1 MWEKS
6 SSWQQHTGR
15 QPSCAG
21 KTDAIAQTKPLTQ
34 RYPLRVG
41 KTDWRGAFHSFSTR
55 YPPARGEDPSRNAIR
70 FPVTEVPVST
80 TVALHSK
87 VLCSLHGRMSSGPPQ
102 PYFVEILRRGGNPAV
117 GDEYFNR
124 RVSLS
129 FNIHL
134 RYFLCVGKTASAY
147 CSTNST
153 IVAVFF
159 VYGKSSVDAVRFPS
173 QEFPLRRPLPC
184 ETGPYVIST
193 GV

>member
-1 MWEKS
+1 MWGKPAQLYPNYSTS
-6 SSWQQHTGR
+6 SGIPCVWEESSQGCG
-15 QPSCAG
+15 S
-21 KTDAIAQTKPLTQ
+21 
-34 RYPLRVG
+34 
-41 KTDWRGAFHSFSTR
+41 
-55 YPPARGEDPSRNAIR
+55 
-70 FPVTEVPVST
+70 FPVTKVPASLT
-80 TVALHSK
+80 AALRSR

-102 PYFVEILRRGGNPAV
+102 PYFVEILRRGSDPAV

-134 RYFLCVGKTASAY
+134 RYLLCVGKTTSAY

-173 QEFPLRRPLPC
+173 QEFPLH
-184 ETGPYVIST
+184 
-193 GV
+193 